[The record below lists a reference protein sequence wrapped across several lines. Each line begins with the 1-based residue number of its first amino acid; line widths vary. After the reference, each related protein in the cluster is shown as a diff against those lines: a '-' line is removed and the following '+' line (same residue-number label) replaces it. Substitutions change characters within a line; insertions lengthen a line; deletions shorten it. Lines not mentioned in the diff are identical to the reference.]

1 MVEVAN
7 WITDRYQRLKEWARE
22 RFADDPREAEIAKYA
37 VLAVCVAVVV
47 LLVAVLMW
55 LAVAVL
61 GALIQG
67 VANGLVTGGA
77 WTLERVADW
86 HLTEVVTTPVH
97 AYITT
102 HAAGLPTGAEAIWS
116 AWAVTGPILWL
127 LCWLTGSSWSARL
140 AWVLYGAGTVAMVY
154 SASPASGRMLAAG
167 TSVLYWGLLSVFALR
182 GMRRR
187 PTMHVHPAPPPTTAL
202 EQLRERLDEQF
213 REVQARLTSME
224 ASVNDQ
230 LAARRAEQRD
240 R

>member
-7 WITDRYQRLKEWARE
+7 WIADRYQRLQEWARE
-22 RFADDPREAEIAKYA
+22 RFADDPREAEIAKYSIL
-37 VLAVCVAVVV
+37 VVCVAAV
-47 LLVAVLMW
+47 LLLAAVLMW
-55 LAVAVL
+55 LAVTVL

-67 VANGLVTGGA
+67 VANGLITGGT

-86 HLTEVVTTPVH
+86 HLTAVVTTPVH
-97 AYITT
+97 AYITA
-102 HAAGLPTGAEAIWS
+102 HAAGLPTGAEVIWS

-140 AWVLYGAGTVAMVY
+140 AWLLYGAGTVAMVY

-167 TSVLYWGLLSVFALR
+167 TSVLYWGVLSVFALR
-182 GMRRR
+182 GMRRQ

-202 EQLRERLDEQF
+202 EQLRARLDEQF
-213 REVQARLTSME
+213 GEVQTRLTSME
-224 ASVNDQ
+224 EALNDQ